1 MLSKNLDKIYIE
13 IIIQLIRNKK
23 FEDFN
28 FTSNILNQLDLFKI
42 NITKTIFDELS
53 KILDENNNFIS
64 CYFIENENNLL
75 DTKIINY

>member
-28 FTSNILNQLDLFKI
+28 FTSNILIQLDLFKI
-42 NITKTIFDELS
+42 NIK
-53 KILDENNNFIS
+53 KNNV
-64 CYFIENENNLL
+64 
-75 DTKIINY
+75 